1 MSKVTLKDIAKIA
14 NISSAAVSIILNNK
28 PSRIS
33 EEKKAEVKK
42 IAKELNYRPNIIA
55 RSLLSTSTKTIGI
68 LIPDIE
74 NPFFSKLVRDIE
86 QKMSIEGYSTLIAN
100 SNDLYESDI
109 HHINEFLDRQVD
121 GIIACVSNETYLHM
135 KEFQAFLEGIDA
147 PLVLVDRFISN
158 VKKRQ
163 VVSDNKL
170 GGYIATKFL
179 LEKNIQHLAVVTGG
193 KNSFI
198 SNERLKGVKQA
209 LDEIKLNIPVDFFE
223 GDFHFQS
230 GYDIGIHSNILTENT
245 GVFCFNDLMAYGL
258 LKANRIKDAKNIE
271 IIGYD
276 NLAYSDMFGINL
288 PSINQ
293 NIQQLAEN
301 AVLMLQKSIKN
312 GNEYEVLYLEP
323 SL

>member
-14 NISSAAVSIILNNK
+14 NISSAAVSIILNDK

-42 IAKELNYRPNIIA
+42 IASELNYRPNKIA

-179 LEKNIQHLAVVTGG
+179 LEKNIKYLAVVTGG

-209 LDEIKLNIPVDFFE
+209 LKEIKLNIPVFFSE
-223 GDFHFQS
+223 GDFHFKS

-258 LKANRIKDAKNIE
+258 LKANRIKDVKNIE

>member
-14 NISSAAVSIILNNK
+14 NISSAAVSIILNDK

-42 IAKELNYRPNIIA
+42 IAAELNYRPNKIA

-100 SNDLYESDI
+100 SNDLYASDI
-109 HHINEFLDRQVD
+109 HHINEFIDRQVD
-121 GIIACVSNETYLHM
+121 GVIACVSNETYLHM
-135 KEFQAFLEGIDA
+135 KEFQAFLESIDA
-147 PLVLVDRFISN
+147 PLILVDRFISN

-179 LEKNIQHLAVVTGG
+179 LEKNIKHLAVVTGG
-193 KNSFI
+193 KDSFI

-209 LDEIKLNIPVDFFE
+209 LKEIKLNISVDFFE
-223 GDFHFQS
+223 GDFHFKS

-258 LKANRIKDAKNIE
+258 LKANRIKDVKNIE

-312 GNEYEVLYLEP
+312 GHEYEVLYLEP

>member
-1 MSKVTLKDIAKIA
+1 M
-14 NISSAAVSIILNNK
+14 
-28 PSRIS
+28 
-33 EEKKAEVKK
+33 
-42 IAKELNYRPNIIA
+42 
-55 RSLLSTSTKTIGI
+55 
-68 LIPDIE
+68 
-74 NPFFSKLVRDIE
+74 
-86 QKMSIEGYSTLIAN
+86 
-100 SNDLYESDI
+100 
-109 HHINEFLDRQVD
+109 
-121 GIIACVSNETYLHM
+121 
-135 KEFQAFLEGIDA
+135 
-147 PLVLVDRFISN
+147 
-158 VKKRQ
+158 
-163 VVSDNKL
+163 SDNKL

-179 LEKNIQHLAVVTGG
+179 LEKNIKHLAVVTGG
-193 KNSFI
+193 KDSFI

-223 GDFHFQS
+223 GDFHFES

-258 LKANRIKDAKNIE
+258 LKANRIKDIKNIE

>member
-14 NISSAAVSIILNNK
+14 NISSAAVSIILNDK

-42 IAKELNYRPNIIA
+42 IAAELNYRPNKIA

-135 KEFQAFLEGIDA
+135 KEFQAFLESIDA
-147 PLVLVDRFISN
+147 PLILVDRFISN

-179 LEKNIQHLAVVTGG
+179 LEKNIKHLAVVTGG

-209 LDEIKLNIPVDFFE
+209 LKEIKLNISVDFFE
-223 GDFHFQS
+223 GDFHFKS

-258 LKANRIKDAKNIE
+258 LKANRIKDVKNIE